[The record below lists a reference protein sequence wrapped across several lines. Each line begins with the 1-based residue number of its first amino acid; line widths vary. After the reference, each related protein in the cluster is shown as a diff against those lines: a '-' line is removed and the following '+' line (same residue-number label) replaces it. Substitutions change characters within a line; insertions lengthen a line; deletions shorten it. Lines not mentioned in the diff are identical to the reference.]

1 MADEENEGIE
11 LEKDSN
17 LSFEDALSRLE
28 EIIHRMESG
37 DSPLESLVKNYQS
50 GVKLLKL
57 CRSKIELADIHDL
70 SLLAP
75 VSALAN
81 LRLMADLL
89 FT

>member
-11 LEKDSN
+11 LEKDSD

-50 GVKLLKL
+50 GVKLLKI
-57 CRSKIELADIHDL
+57 CRSKIELAEMKIKEVTDQDGEL
-70 SLLAP
+70 TTKDFS
-75 VSALAN
+75 
-81 LRLMADLL
+81 DE
-89 FT
+89 

>member
-1 MADEENEGIE
+1 MAGEENEEIE
-11 LEKDSN
+11 LEKDSD

-57 CRSKIELADIHDL
+57 CRSKIELAEMKIKEVTEQDGKLTTEDF
-70 SLLAP
+70 S
-75 VSALAN
+75 
-81 LRLMADLL
+81 DE
-89 FT
+89 

>member
-1 MADEENEGIE
+1 MVDEENDGIE
-11 LEKDSN
+11 MGKDLD

-57 CRSKIELADIHDL
+57 CRSKIELAEMKIKEVTEQDGKLTTEDF
-70 SLLAP
+70 S
-75 VSALAN
+75 
-81 LRLMADLL
+81 DE
-89 FT
+89 

>member
-11 LEKDSN
+11 LEKDTD

-50 GVKLLKL
+50 GVKLLKI
-57 CRSKIELADIHDL
+57 CRSKIELAEMKIKEVTDQDGKL
-70 SLLAP
+70 TTEDFS
-75 VSALAN
+75 
-81 LRLMADLL
+81 DE
-89 FT
+89 